1 MKKNLKKLFALL
13 LVVVMVAAMFAGCAN
28 NAEKPAE
35 TVTPSEDTNTP
46 AEDTN
51 TPAEDTTPAEDATPV
66 ETRENKVIY
75 GSSTEISGDLGN
87 AWWTN
92 NATDKMI
99 RDLIND
105 YDTVIFDQF
114 GQMVMNATTAAS
126 IDQVHND
133 DGSITFTVKINEGLT
148 YNNGE
153 PITAADYVAYA
164 LVAYSPV
171 TTEAGAKISAESVVG
186 AAAYQAGETKELAGV
201 RLLDPYTYSIQIT
214 PEKANY
220 YFAMTYASLAPLY
233 LPLYGG
239 GVCSRCSDR
248 QGRRQRRVSRR
259 RRTDCRRRQRF
270 PLRLRRP
277 RCRWPVHD
285 QEPRHRRSDRYA

>member
-92 NATDKMI
+92 NASDKAV
-99 RDLIND
+99 RELIND
-105 YDTVIFDQF
+105 YDTVVFDQF
-114 GQMVMNATTAAS
+114 GQMVMNQTTAAS
-126 IDQVHND
+126 IDETKND
-133 DGSITFTVKINEGLT
+133 DGTITFTVKINEGLT

-164 LVAYSPV
+164 LVQLSPA
-171 TTEAGAKISAESVVG
+171 TKEAGATVTANSVFG
-186 AAAYQAGETKELAGV
+186 GPEYQNGETKELAGV
-201 RLLDPYTYSIQIT
+201 RLLDPYTYSIQIAADY
-214 PEKANY
+214 ANY
-220 YFAMTYASLAPLY
+220 YYAFSYASLSPLY
-233 LPLYGG
+233 LPMYASADLTVKDDGNGAYLDGG
-239 GVCSRCSDR
+239 ELVADEINASR
-248 QGRRQRRVSRR
+248 
-259 RRTDCRRRQRF
+259 
-270 PLRLRRP
+270 
-277 RCRWPVHD
+277 
-285 QEPRHRRSDRYA
+285 

>member
-1 MKKNLKKLFALL
+1 
-13 LVVVMVAAMFAGCAN
+13 
-28 NAEKPAE
+28 
-35 TVTPSEDTNTP
+35 
-46 AEDTN
+46 
-51 TPAEDTTPAEDATPV
+51 
-66 ETRENKVIY
+66 
-75 GSSTEISGDLGN
+75 
-87 AWWTN
+87 
-92 NATDKMI
+92 MI

-186 AAAYQAGETKELAGV
+186 AAAYQAGETKELAAFACSIPIPTPSRSPGEGQLLLRNDLRISGTSVSAAV
-201 RLLDPYTYSIQIT
+201 R
-214 PEKANY
+214 
-220 YFAMTYASLAPLY
+220 
-233 LPLYGG
+233 
-239 GVCSRCSDR
+239 R
-248 QGRRQRRVSRR
+248 
-259 RRTDCRRRQRF
+259 
-270 PLRLRRP
+270 
-277 RCRWPVHD
+277 
-285 QEPRHRRSDRYA
+285 

>member
-28 NAEKPAE
+28 NTE
-35 TVTPSEDTNTP
+35 TP
-46 AEDTN
+46 AEPTTPSDTTDTT
-51 TPAEDTTPAEDATPV
+51 TPTEDTTSTEEPAAT

-92 NATDKMI
+92 NASDKVV

-114 GQMVMNATTAAS
+114 GQMVMNQTTASS
-126 IDQVHND
+126 IEDVKND
-133 DGSITFTVKINEGLT
+133 DGTITFTVKINEGLT

-164 LVAYSPV
+164 LVQLRLRPPRKPARPSPP
-171 TTEAGAKISAESVVG
+171 TPLSAAPSIR
-186 AAAYQAGETKELAGV
+186 AGEAKELAGV
-201 RLLDPYTYSIQIT
+201 RLLDRVHLLHP
-214 PEKANY
+214 
-220 YFAMTYASLAPLY
+220 
-233 LPLYGG
+233 
-239 GVCSRCSDR
+239 DR
-248 QGRRQRRVSRR
+248 G
-259 RRTDCRRRQRF
+259 
-270 PLRLRRP
+270 
-277 RCRWPVHD
+277 
-285 QEPRHRRSDRYA
+285 